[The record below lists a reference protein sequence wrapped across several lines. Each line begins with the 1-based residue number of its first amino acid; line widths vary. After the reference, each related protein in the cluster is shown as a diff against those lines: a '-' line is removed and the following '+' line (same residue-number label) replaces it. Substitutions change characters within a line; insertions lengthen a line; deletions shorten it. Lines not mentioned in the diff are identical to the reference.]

1 MVQATAAQRRQGSQ
15 GNRTRART
23 SRWQVN
29 RHKRHNHEEVGARLR
44 LTGDSP
50 APTCAR
56 KGESLR
62 LPFNANS
69 HSYRYYCRGGG
80 LRKYLVLPERRELQM
95 NLDLN
100 PLMPP

>member
-1 MVQATAAQRRQGSQ
+1 MVQATAAQRRPGSQ

-44 LTGDSP
+44 LIGDSP

-62 LPFNANS
+62 LPFNAIPILTVITAVAAASGSILFYLNVGN
-69 HSYRYYCRGGG
+69 YR
-80 LRKYLVLPERRELQM
+80 
-95 NLDLN
+95 
-100 PLMPP
+100 